1 MVWQLSYDRMNTGNL
16 GYMDMI
22 PLGQPYIGLVFSAV
36 FVIFL
41 EGLEW
46 YLVRDEYGSWDQLG

>member
-1 MVWQLSYDRMNTGNL
+1 MNTGNL

-46 YLVRDEYGSWDQLG
+46 YLVRGEYGSWVNTEIFFESNTG